1 MITLNEWQEIVKPKE
16 EILYNCS
23 EFKYLNDEWVH
34 FPIGM
39 GYTFNNYNGDLK
51 NVQIGT
57 HANLVLCSI
66 NSQTDQ
72 RRRPHP
78 KNRSS
83 ILATLSSNN
92 IHNTYLNSNIYFN
105 TLPSYKFIISPE
117 GNGIDCH
124 RHYEALMAGCIPI
137 VEEHSGIREKYGN
150 CPILYTNDYSEIS
163 ETYLEY
169 KYKEMLETKYD
180 FSKLLLSNYNDTT
193 KSEIISNGNYWGERL
208 TGKKWYS
215 NI

>member
-1 MITLNEWQEIVKPKE
+1 MFTLNEWQEIIKPKE

-23 EFKYLNDEWVH
+23 EFKFSNDEWVH

-66 NSQTDQ
+66 NSKTDQ
-72 RRRPHP
+72 RRRPRP

-163 ETYLEY
+163 ETYLED

-193 KSEIISNGNYWGERL
+193 KSEIISNGNYWGERC
-208 TGKKWYS
+208 TCKKWYS